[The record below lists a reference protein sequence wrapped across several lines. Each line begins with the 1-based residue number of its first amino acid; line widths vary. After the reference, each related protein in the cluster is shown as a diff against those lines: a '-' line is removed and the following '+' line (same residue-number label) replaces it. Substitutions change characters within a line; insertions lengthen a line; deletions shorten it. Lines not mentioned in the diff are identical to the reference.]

1 MGFFLIFIYNLITS
15 FMFTYFMFKIICIQI
30 FRDINFAA
38 HVVTCQPQLEKTLK
52 TIKLHVKHK
61 LDPKHNSVA
70 T

>member
-1 MGFFLIFIYNLITS
+1 ML
-15 FMFTYFMFKIICIQI
+15 TYVLMFKIICIQI

-52 TIKLHVKHK
+52 TIKLHMKHK

-70 T
+70 TQIQFGIQQ